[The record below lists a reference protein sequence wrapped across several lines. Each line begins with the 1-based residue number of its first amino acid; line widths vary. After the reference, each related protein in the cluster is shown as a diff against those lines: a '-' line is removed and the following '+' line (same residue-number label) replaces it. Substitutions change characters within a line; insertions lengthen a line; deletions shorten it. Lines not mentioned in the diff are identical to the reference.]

1 MKHYA
6 HIIILACLLP
16 CTCTAYELIG
26 TATLSETLVAQH
38 YTISPKLDAVIV
50 VDRTIPSFEYQ
61 TFYCAGSADE
71 AEGEQGRLHFLEHI
85 MMGTGGYEP
94 GELNQIIADNGGQ
107 RHAATYY
114 HFTRFTLRFPKDKFD
129 LAVEIDRNIY
139 YDTVIDEEVVE
150 KEKKI
155 VLTERSQRMTQSTRR
170 SANYFYGLIYGKK
183 NFNGLG
189 AETFIRQL
197 EPVGLKDY
205 YENFLREQ
213 KRLIVI
219 IGDVDI
225 DHVLTKLDEAY
236 GNDIAPVK
244 LYASQFPDHDV
255 LGRRLKRSSNNLS
268 FTIFRKGWYTPN
280 LGNRDY
286 AGLLIVERLLEKP
299 SNSLRASLVDS
310 RLAKS
315 FSVSVGSFKGFGLMT
330 CYAELPHNTS
340 RNTIQDMIHVA
351 LVNLKTISDAE
362 FNAARNRQLTT
373 MYSAFY
379 NRSSMAISFGSAFA
393 HADDPLL
400 YPKLIQDLKSIRAED
415 IPRIIDQY
423 LKDDNSITHSLTEIE
438 KKQPPPK
445 KPRSFGYYTGIVLAL
460 IGFLTLLGG
469 IVALFVWGIKKSR
482 KKARTTFST
491 SQKVILNEATFNPD
505 I

>member
-1 MKHYA
+1 MKHYT
-6 HIIILACLLP
+6 HIAILACLLP

-38 YTISPKLDAVIV
+38 YTINPRLDAVIV

-71 AEGEQGRLHFLEHI
+71 PEGEQGQLHFLEHI
-85 MMGTGGYEP
+85 MMGRGGYEP
-94 GELNQIIADNGGQ
+94 GKLKQIIAENGGQ
-107 RHAATYY
+107 SHAATYL

-129 LAVEIDRNIY
+129 LAVEIDRDIY
-139 YDTVIDEEVVE
+139 YNTVIDEEVVE

-155 VLTERSQRMTQSTRR
+155 VLTERSQRLTQPARR

-189 AETFIRQL
+189 TETFIQQL
-197 EPVGLKDY
+197 EPVGLKEY
-205 YENFLREQ
+205 YEHFLCEQ

-236 GNDIAPVK
+236 GNEPTPIK
-244 LYASQFPDHDV
+244 LYAWPSPDRDV
-255 LGRRLKRSSNNLS
+255 LGKRLKNSSNGLH

-280 LGNRDY
+280 LGHRDY

-299 SNSLRASLVDS
+299 SNSLGASLVDS

-315 FSVSVGSFKGFGLMT
+315 FSVSVGSYKGFGLTT
-330 CYAELPHNTS
+330 CYAELSHNTS

-351 LVNLKTISDAE
+351 LANLKTISDAE
-362 FNAARNRQLTT
+362 FNAARNQKLNTL
-373 MYSAFY
+373 YSAFY
-379 NRSSMAISFGSAFA
+379 NRSSMAYSFGRAFA

-438 KKQPPPK
+438 KKEPPPR
-445 KPRSFGYYTGIVLAL
+445 RSRTIGDYVRAVLVLVGI
-460 IGFLTLLGG
+460 LTLLGG
-469 IVALFVWGIKKSR
+469 IVALFVWGIKKWR
-482 KKARTTFST
+482 RKARMTSST
-491 SQKVILNEATFNPD
+491 SQKVTLNEAIFNPD